1 MTALPWSAGNMLR
14 MKWSEELAGAAIAA
28 AKGCA
33 VTSGAGINA
42 FTYLTGASVPVIDAA
57 MNSWAE
63 NGAYE
68 ALAEIKA
75 PGKDGVGIGI
85 GVYNS
90 YSQIVWA
97 ATNQVGCG
105 YAACTTGKHVVCKY
119 AVPGNKAGEPWYVHA
134 QPDTMCPAG
143 TKGMQGLCVVPDDPG
158 NADIAPIPAGQHAYE
173 VFKGFIGGIQ
183 MMIENVAKG
192 GPMTGGAGGSTNPG
206 KAGDGGPMTG
216 GAGGSTNP
224 GTTAAPGTAAT
235 TAPTGDAS
243 TTTTAPSPA
252 MTDATGTKSPSK
264 TTTDGSGESSAA
276 GATDKSNGDTAAKSI
291 DFGSLMN
298 TAGDKPGTVNAGSHS
313 GTAFSNATPSE
324 ATTSGAAASPSTA
337 PSGEGAA
344 TAGLRQLPSTALS
357 TLFLL
362 VSANSL
368 TTS

>member
-1 MTALPWSAGNMLR
+1 MAALPWSAGNMLR
-14 MKWSEELAGAAIAA
+14 MKWSDELAGAAIAA

-42 FTYLTGASVPVIDAA
+42 FTYLTGASAPVIDAS
-57 MNSWAE
+57 MIEWAE
-63 NGAYE
+63 SSAYE

-75 PGKDGVGIGI
+75 PGKDGVGVGI

-105 YAACTTGKHVVCKY
+105 YAACPDGKLVVCKY

-173 VFKGFIGGIQ
+173 VFKGFIGDIRA
-183 MMIENVAKG
+183 ILADLADS

-206 KAGDGGPMTG
+206 TTADGGPMTG

-224 GTTAAPGTAAT
+224 GTTAAPGAETT
-235 TAPTGDAS
+235 TAPTGDGS
-243 TTTTAPSPA
+243 TTTTTPSPA

-264 TTTDGSGESSAA
+264 TTTDGSGDSSTAA
-276 GATDKSNGDTAAKSI
+276 ATDESNGDTADKSI
-291 DFGSLMN
+291 DFGMLMN

-313 GTAFSNATPSE
+313 DTTFSNATPSE

-337 PSGEGAA
+337 P
-344 TAGLRQLPSTALS
+344 R
-357 TLFLL
+357 
-362 VSANSL
+362 
-368 TTS
+368 